1 MTKKAGNALMA
12 NSIETYVKTALVFL
26 ILIIC
31 FLIFKPFLVPIIW
44 AMIIAIAFY
53 PLHLK
58 FTKLLKGKTG
68 LSATIITLLLLA
80 ILLIPSGYFIESLF
94 ENIKELATQMKSGE
108 FEIQAPP
115 EKVAGWPII
124 GKSIYGAWQTF
135 AENLKAGLA
144 EYQPQIQAASHK
156 ALSFFKGFMGSIL
169 VFVLSIIIA
178 GIFLSRSNTGY
189 PIVYNVFNRLMGKEK
204 GTELVNNS
212 KKTISSVVTGIL
224 GTAII
229 QTTIIAIA
237 FFVFKVP
244 MAAILALITLLFAIA
259 QIPVILIIIPVII
272 YMFSAVGGASA
283 VIFTIWGILGALSD
297 NVLKPMLLGRGL
309 KIPMLAILIGAIG
322 GMILMGMIG
331 LFIGAVVMALGYQIT
346 ELWMKESPEH
356 SETFQTTNPEN

>member
-1 MTKKAGNALMA
+1 MA

-58 FTKLLKGKTG
+58 LTKLLKGKPG
-68 LSATIITLLLLA
+68 LSATIISLVLLA
-80 ILLIPSGYFIESLF
+80 ILLLPSGYFIDSLF
-94 ENIKELATQMKSGE
+94 ENIKEITAQMKTGE
-108 FEIQAPP
+108 FKIQAPP
-115 EKVAGWPII
+115 EKVASWPII
-124 GKSIYGAWQTF
+124 GKSIYNAWHTF

-144 EYQPQIQAASHK
+144 EYHPQIQAASQK
-156 ALSFFKGFMGSIL
+156 ALSFFKGFMGSVL
-169 VFVLSIIIA
+169 VFILSIIIA

-189 PIVYNVFNRLMGKEK
+189 PVIYNIFNRLIGKEK

-244 MAAILALITLLFAIA
+244 MAAVLSLITLLFAIA
-259 QIPVILIIIPVII
+259 QIPVFLIIIPVII

-283 VIFTIWGILGALSD
+283 IIFTLWGIVGALSD

-309 KIPMLAILIGAIG
+309 RIPMLAILIGAIG
-322 GMILMGMIG
+322 GMLLMGLIG
-331 LFIGAVVMALGYQIT
+331 LFIGAVVMALGYQIIDM
-346 ELWMKESPEH
+346 WMHEQREQL
-356 SETFQTTNPEN
+356 ETTQIADSDN